1 MKIAVVEDEK
11 LARERVERM
20 LKSLGKDYELFED
33 GISLLESNVLEKFT
47 LFILDINMPKIS
59 GIELAYELKSR
70 LPKAAIV
77 FQTAYENYAI
87 KAFEIGAI
95 DYLLKPFTQEQLKN
109 SLDRVVERQEGENTL
124 TFMTKNGDEFYIL
137 RPSDIFYIQAELTE
151 VSFRSIDGFSYYNKK
166 ISQMEELLSTQ
177 GFFKIHRSI
186 LINTKK
192 IKFMK
197 TGEQSKLLFSFDG
210 IKDIVESS
218 KDGAKKFREATHID

>member
-11 LARERVERM
+11 LARERLERM
-20 LKSLGKDYELFED
+20 LKSLGEEYNLFED
-33 GISLLESNVLEKFT
+33 GVSLLEFESLESFS

-59 GIELAYELKSR
+59 GIELAFELKSR
-70 LPKAAIV
+70 YPQAAII
-77 FQTAYENYAI
+77 FQTAYEHYAI

-109 SLDRVVERQEGENTL
+109 SLDRVVQKLQIENEL

-137 RPSDIFYIQAELTE
+137 RPSDIFYITAELTE
-151 VSFRSIDGFSYYNKK
+151 VSIRSSDGFSYYNKK
-166 ISQMEELLSTQ
+166 ISQMEEILSKY
-177 GFFKIHRSI
+177 GFFKVHRSI

-197 TGEQSKLLFSFDG
+197 SGEQSKLLFSFEG
-210 IKDIVESS
+210 IKDVVESS
-218 KDGAKKFREATHID
+218 KDGAKKFRESTQID